1 VPDIKIRGESLM
13 IDELDRKIVWAL
25 NANARKSF
33 REIAKEVGTSTT
45 AVINAVKKLETAGAI
60 KGYIPVVDPEY
71 FGVNLIA
78 VIALRISKGK
88 LLETQRKISQD
99 PRVTAVYDVT
109 GDWDSFVIGYFKD
122 REDLNRFIK
131 KLLGFAYPAYL
142 TVFVI
147 EASWLTYAL
156 ASVDAP
162 IPGRWLL
169 LGRAA
174 VQGMVVYVF
183 TIAFWVRRFKRK
195 ART

>member
-1 VPDIKIRGESLM
+1 M

-131 KLLGFAYPAYL
+131 KLLGFPFVDR
-142 TVFVI
+142 TVTHIVLNVVK
-147 EASWLTYAL
+147 EE
-156 ASVDAP
+156 
-162 IPGRWLL
+162 R
-169 LGRAA
+169 R
-174 VQGMVVYVF
+174 VYV
-183 TIAFWVRRFKRK
+183 
-195 ART
+195 